1 MRRQTITKHNTLTC
15 SASEREARFIEE
27 HRASMLWKL
36 RCKSHPNSI
45 IHETFLMGPRCITP
59 LMENSSTHYK
69 ETTQFTRELQERP
82 TQKPSKWMGDT
93 PTKVAQQHQRNNKND
108 SKKLPQI
115 TPGPLLLTLLGHSLN
130 LGFLFDGF
138 GMPLDPKWTPR
149 STPRGSKTSS
159 SGTQMGPKGRQI
171 PKKPA
176 LEGLL
181 NTNPEFHQK
190 LSKF

>member
-1 MRRQTITKHNTLTC
+1 
-15 SASEREARFIEE
+15 
-27 HRASMLWKL
+27 MLWKL
-36 RCKSHPNSI
+36 RCELHPNRF
-45 IHETFLMGPRCITP
+45 IHEIFLMGPKCIAAF
-59 LMENSSTHYK
+59 MENSSTHYK
-69 ETTQFTRELQERP
+69 ETAQFTRELHERP

-115 TPGPLLLTLLGHSLN
+115 TPGPFLLTLLGHSLN

-138 GMPLDPKWTPR
+138 GMPLDPKWTPQR
-149 STPRGSKTSS
+149 APRGSKISS
-159 SGTQMGPKGRQI
+159 SGPQSCPKDRQI